1 MKLTYRGVNYEYNPP
16 EVDMAPSDEVGQY
29 RGLEWRFR
37 NPQKAPVLQPNL
49 DLVYRGVAYQTGS
62 QEQETVAAPT
72 YTPVPAAPAA
82 SSAASTVHNMA
93 RALMTSHHRWIK
105 NRQQALLGRTAAE
118 VGLSA
123 DAAHYW
129 NHIQGK
135 VHPSFRS
142 SYDRSHAALS

>member
-1 MKLTYRGVNYEYNPP
+1 MKLTYRGVEYEYTPP
-16 EVDMAPSDEVGQY
+16 QIDMASTSEVGQY

-37 NPQKAPVLQPNL
+37 NPRTVPVLQPNL
-49 DLVYRGVAYQTGS
+49 DLVYRGVPYQTGQPEAVS
-62 QEQETVAAPT
+62 TPVYTPAPT
-72 YTPVPAAPAA
+72 VTPTEVEGLSVA
-82 SSAASTVHNMA
+82 NMA
-93 RALMTSHHRWIK
+93 RSLMMSHHKWIK
-105 NRQQALLGRTAAE
+105 TRQQALLTRVATE
-118 VGLSA
+118 VGLGT

>member
-1 MKLTYRGVNYEYNPP
+1 MKLTYRGVNYDYNPP
-16 EVDMAPSDEVGQY
+16 AVDMTSSEEVGQY

-37 NPQKAPVLQPNL
+37 NAQKPPVMQPSLN
-49 DLVYRGVAYQTGS
+49 LVYRGVAYETGTP
-62 QEQETVAAPT
+62 EPEVAPT
-72 YTPVPAAPAA
+72 YTPASTTPVAAPAIL
-82 SSAASTVHNMA
+82 TVQNMA
-93 RALMTSHHRWIK
+93 RSLMTSHHRWIK
-105 NRQQALLGRTAAE
+105 NRQQALLSRSAAE

-135 VHPSFRS
+135 VHPSFRG